1 MNKIQ
6 TMLKD
11 YAIAMENNDMLKMI
25 ELIEEMKVVD
35 PAFVDIM
42 INSVKDDEE

>member
-1 MNKIQ
+1 MDKVQ
-6 TMLKD
+6 TILKD
-11 YAIAMENNDMLKMI
+11 YLVAMENNNMLKML

-42 INSVKDDEE
+42 INSVEDDEE